1 MVQRIHSE
9 AGNNS
14 TEPEL
19 TCVSGIQDQ
28 PPFSQTSTTSCHHE
42 TVNSS
47 LRHHTYF
54 PHLHVIGS
62 GFSHAPR
69 AGYNVPRPFIPL
81 DAIISTTPG
90 EEHK

>member
-1 MVQRIHSE
+1 VQRIHSE

-14 TEPEL
+14 TAPEL
-19 TCVSGIQDQ
+19 TCVNGIQDQ
-28 PPFSQTSTTSCHHE
+28 LPFSQNPTTPRHQE
-42 TVNSS
+42 TVKSS
-47 LRHHTYF
+47 LHHHTYF
-54 PHLHVIGS
+54 SGLRVKGS

-81 DAIISTTPG
+81 DAIISTTLG